1 MAHEVGGASLGAT
14 ILRTRGS
21 VARRLATLAMASGGA
36 PGAVALD
43 LDRVRA
49 ALWGMH
55 IGDALAMPV
64 HWYYSLDQLARDF
77 GSITKYEAPKEKLP
91 GSIMSLSNTG
101 GGGRGSNAGTIVG
114 DVILHGKRK
123 YWARGGNYHYHR
135 GMQAGENTLELTITR
150 ECFMASLSDSN
161 MEFNRE
167 DVRDRYI
174 RLMTTPDSH
183 NDTYAG
189 TCHRMFFANRENG
202 KPLDECPDN
211 DQHNVDTID
220 GLVNLPAVIFA
231 AAAVGG
237 EEKVNASAAAAVTLL
252 RRSDA
257 LPQYAQVYAAMLTGV
272 ASGGDLKETVAT
284 AAASVGLDIAQAA
297 RGRAPMVA

>member
-1 MAHEVGGASLGAT
+1 
-14 ILRTRGS
+14 
-21 VARRLATLAMASGGA
+21 MASGGA
-36 PGAVALD
+36 AAGAAALD
-43 LDRVRA
+43 VDRVRA

-64 HWYYSLDQLARDF
+64 HWYYNLDQLKRDF

-91 GSIMSLSNTG
+91 GSIMSLSSTG
-101 GGGRGSNAGTIVG
+101 GGGRGSDAGTIVG

-123 YWARGGNYHYHR
+123 YWARGGDYHYHR
-135 GMQAGENTLELTITR
+135 GMAPGENTLEVTVTR
-150 ECFMASLSDSN
+150 ECFMASLSDSG

-202 KPLDECPDN
+202 KPLDDCPDN

-220 GLVNLPAVIFA
+220 GLVNLPPVIFA
-231 AAAVGG
+231 AAAAAG
-237 EEKVNASAAAAVTLL
+237 EAQVNATAAAAVTLL
-252 RRSDA
+252 RRSSV
-257 LPQYAQVYAAMLTGV
+257 LPQYAQVYAAMLMGV
-272 ASGGDLKETVAT
+272 ASGADLKETVSA
-284 AAASVGLDIAQAA
+284 AAASVGLDIERAA

>member
-1 MAHEVGGASLGAT
+1 VS
-14 ILRTRGS
+14 
-21 VARRLATLAMASGGA
+21 RRLATLAMASGGA
-36 PGAVALD
+36 AAGAAALD
-43 LDRVRA
+43 VDRVRA

-64 HWYYSLDQLARDF
+64 HWYYNLDQLKRDF

-91 GSIMSLSNTG
+91 GSIMSLSSTG
-101 GGGRGSNAGTIVG
+101 GGGRGSDAGTIVG

-123 YWARGGNYHYHR
+123 YWARGGDYHYHR
-135 GMQAGENTLELTITR
+135 GMAPGENTLEVTVTR
-150 ECFMASLSDSN
+150 ECFMASLSDSG

-202 KPLDECPDN
+202 KPLDDCPDN

-220 GLVNLPAVIFA
+220 GLVNLPPVIFA
-231 AAAVGG
+231 AAAAAG
-237 EEKVNASAAAAVTLL
+237 EAQVNATAAAAVTLL
-252 RRSDA
+252 RRSSV
-257 LPQYAQVYAAMLTGV
+257 LPQYAQVYAAMLMGV
-272 ASGGDLKETVAT
+272 ASGADLKETVSA
-284 AAASVGLDIAQAA
+284 AAASVGLDIERAA

>member
-1 MAHEVGGASLGAT
+1 
-14 ILRTRGS
+14 
-21 VARRLATLAMASGGA
+21 MASGGA
-36 PGAVALD
+36 AAGAAALD
-43 LDRVRA
+43 VDRVRA

-64 HWYYSLDQLARDF
+64 HWYYNLDQLKRDF

-91 GSIMSLSNTG
+91 GSIMSLSSTG
-101 GGGRGSNAGTIVG
+101 GGGRGSDAGTIVG

-123 YWARGGNYHYHR
+123 YWARGGDYHYHR
-135 GMQAGENTLELTITR
+135 GMAPGENTLEVTVSR
-150 ECFMASLSDSN
+150 ECFMASLSDSG

-202 KPLDECPDN
+202 KPLDDCPDN

-220 GLVNLPAVIFA
+220 GLVNLPPVIFA
-231 AAAVGG
+231 AAAAAG
-237 EEKVNASAAAAVTLL
+237 EAQVNATAAAAVTLL
-252 RRSDA
+252 RRSSV
-257 LPQYAQVYAAMLTGV
+257 LPQYAQVYAAMLMGV
-272 ASGGDLKETVAT
+272 ASGADLKETVSA
-284 AAASVGLDIAQAA
+284 AAASVGLDIERAA